1 MAKSKPQSKAASP
14 GQTKALS
21 PAADRLSAKSAAQK
35 KSADPKKSLDSALTA
50 KASSANAKA
59 KAKAVEQSQDKT
71 SAKDNGKA
79 TGKTNGK
86 VVGGARAQLE
96 VPGSVQS
103 SLRIFQIYYESWQRD
118 LLDPSF
124 AALDNSG
131 LKSEL
136 EEFLV
141 LERLAKSDYVK
152 GAKLWGALSWRF
164 TERTGMKSA
173 DWVAAIQADRGK
185 DVYFC
190 DPAPVNEA
198 LFHNLWLQGE
208 IAHPHFLE
216 VCIAFFKATKLP
228 LETLS
233 AIAPGDQYATANYFV
248 GTPRFWELYLPWVT
262 DLFKVANKNMPPKV
276 RDLMHVKAAEGPHKG
291 MSLMPFILERLFP
304 IFMKT
309 AGKDLS
315 YKKIAL
321 PALDAQL
328 NVHLRLLREA
338 KNLAHSSKS
347 AWLGALWVNYRN
359 LYFIQ
364 TNGKDWCA
372 KNLRRIT
379 PLEIKFN

>member
-1 MAKSKPQSKAASP
+1 MATSKSKPASSAKLAKP
-14 GQTKALS
+14 RS
-21 PAADRLSAKSAAQK
+21 PAADRLSAKSAAQQISVDTK
-35 KSADPKKSLDSALTA
+35 KSSDAQTPTKTLSKASLNGKGKAQGLDTA
-50 KASSANAKA
+50 KAKSP
-59 KAKAVEQSQDKT
+59 
-71 SAKDNGKA
+71 A
-79 TGKTNGK
+79 TAGP
-86 VVGGARAQLE
+86 RME
-96 VPGSVQS
+96 VPGSVKS
-103 SLRIFQIYYESWQRD
+103 PLRIFQIYYESWQRD

-124 AALDNSG
+124 AAIDNSG

-152 GAKLWGALSWRF
+152 GATLWGALSWRF

-208 IAHPHFLE
+208 IAHPRFLE
-216 VCIAFFKATKLP
+216 VCVAFFKATKLP

-233 AIAPGDQYATANYFV
+233 AIVPGDQYATANYFV
-248 GTPRFWELYLPWVT
+248 GTPRFWELYLPWVAE
-262 DLFKVANKNMPPKV
+262 LFKVANKNMPPKE
-276 RDLMHVKAAEGPHKG
+276 RDLMHAKATDGAHKG

-328 NVHLRLLREA
+328 NVHLKLLREA

-364 TNGKDWCA
+364 TKGKEWCT
-372 KNLRRIT
+372 KYLRTIT
-379 PLEIKFN
+379 PTDIKFS

>member
-1 MAKSKPQSKAASP
+1 MAKSKPQSKAAS
-14 GQTKALS
+14 QTKALS

-35 KSADPKKSLDSALTA
+35 KSTDPKNPLDSALTA
-50 KASSANAKA
+50 KASSAQV
-59 KAKAVEQSQDKT
+59 KAVDQSQDKT
-71 SAKDNGKA
+71 GGK
-79 TGKTNGK
+79 TNEKTNGKTNGK
-86 VVGGARAQLE
+86 VTGSGGPQLE
-96 VPGSVQS
+96 VPGSVKS
-103 SLRIFQIYYESWQRD
+103 PLRIFQIYYESWQRD

-141 LERLAKSDYVK
+141 LERLAKSEHVK

-164 TERTGMKSA
+164 TERTGMKST

-198 LFHNLWLQGE
+198 LYHNLWLQGE

-233 AIAPGDQYATANYFV
+233 AIVPGEQYATANYFV

-262 DLFKVANKNMPPKV
+262 ELLKVANKNMPPKE
-276 RDLMHVKAAEGPHKG
+276 RDLMHAKAAEGPHKG

-347 AWLGALWVNYRN
+347 AWLAALWVNYRN

-379 PLEIKFN
+379 PLDIKFS

>member
-1 MAKSKPQSKAASP
+1 MATSKSKPASSAKLAKP
-14 GQTKALS
+14 RS
-21 PAADRLSAKSAAQK
+21 PAADRLSAKSAAQQISVDAK
-35 KSADPKKSLDSALTA
+35 KSSDAQAPTKTLSKASLNGKGKAQGLDTA
-50 KASSANAKA
+50 KAKSPSAA
-59 KAKAVEQSQDKT
+59 
-71 SAKDNGKA
+71 GP
-79 TGKTNGK
+79 
-86 VVGGARAQLE
+86 RLE
-96 VPGSVQS
+96 VPGSVKS
-103 SLRIFQIYYESWQRD
+103 PLRIFQIYYESWQRD

-124 AALDNSG
+124 AAIDNSG

-152 GAKLWGALSWRF
+152 GATLWGALSWRF

-173 DWVAAIQADRGK
+173 DWVAAIQANRGK

-208 IAHPHFLE
+208 IAHPRFLE
-216 VCIAFFKATKLP
+216 VCVAFFKATKLP

-233 AIAPGDQYATANYFV
+233 AIVPGDQYATANYFV
-248 GTPRFWELYLPWVT
+248 GTPRFWELYLPWVAE
-262 DLFKVANKNMPPKV
+262 LFKVANKNMPPKE
-276 RDLMHVKAAEGPHKG
+276 RDLMHAKATDGAHKG

-309 AGKDLS
+309 AGKELS
-315 YKKIAL
+315 YQKIAL

-328 NVHLRLLREA
+328 NVHLKLLREA

-347 AWLGALWVNYRN
+347 AWLAALWVNYRN

-379 PLEIKFN
+379 PLDIKFS

>member
-1 MAKSKPQSKAASP
+1 MAKSKPQSKAAS
-14 GQTKALS
+14 QTKALS

-35 KSADPKKSLDSALTA
+35 KSTDPKKPLDAAVTA
-50 KASSANAKA
+50 KASSAQV
-59 KAKAVEQSQDKT
+59 KAVDQSQDKT
-71 SAKDNGKA
+71 GGKA
-79 TGKTNGK
+79 NEKANGKTNSK
-86 VVGGARAQLE
+86 VAGSGGPQLE
-96 VPGSVQS
+96 VPGSVKS
-103 SLRIFQIYYESWQRD
+103 PLRIFQIYYESWQRD

-141 LERLAKSDYVK
+141 LERLAKSEHVK

-164 TERTGMKSA
+164 TERTGMKST

-190 DPAPVNEA
+190 DPAPVIEA
-198 LFHNLWLQGE
+198 LYHNLWLQGG

-233 AIAPGDQYATANYFV
+233 AIVPGEQYATANYFV

-262 DLFKVANKNMPPKV
+262 ELFKVANKNMPPKE
-276 RDLMHVKAAEGPHKG
+276 RDLMHAKAAEGPHKG

-347 AWLGALWVNYRN
+347 AWLAALWVNYRN

-379 PLEIKFN
+379 PLDIKFS

>member
-1 MAKSKPQSKAASP
+1 MAKSKPQSKAAS
-14 GQTKALS
+14 QTKALS

-35 KSADPKKSLDSALTA
+35 KSTDPKNPLDSALTA
-50 KASSANAKA
+50 KASSAQV
-59 KAKAVEQSQDKT
+59 KAVDQGQDKT
-71 SAKDNGKA
+71 GGKTNEKA
-79 TGKTNGK
+79 NGKTNGK
-86 VVGGARAQLE
+86 VAGSGGPQLE
-96 VPGSVQS
+96 VPGSVKS
-103 SLRIFQIYYESWQRD
+103 PLRIFQIYYESWQRD

-141 LERLAKSDYVK
+141 LERLAKSEHVK

-164 TERTGMKSA
+164 TERTGMKST

-198 LFHNLWLQGE
+198 LYHNLWLQGE

-233 AIAPGDQYATANYFV
+233 AIVPGEQYATANYFV

-262 DLFKVANKNMPPKV
+262 ELFKVANKNMPPKE
-276 RDLMHVKAAEGPHKG
+276 RDLMHAKAAEGPHKG

-338 KNLAHSSKS
+338 KNLAYSSKS
-347 AWLGALWVNYRN
+347 AWLAALWVNYRN

-379 PLEIKFN
+379 PLDIKFS

>member
-1 MAKSKPQSKAASP
+1 MAKSKPQSKAAS
-14 GQTKALS
+14 QTKALS

-35 KSADPKKSLDSALTA
+35 KSTDPKNPLDSALTA
-50 KASSANAKA
+50 KASSAQV
-59 KAKAVEQSQDKT
+59 KAVDQSQDKT
-71 SAKDNGKA
+71 GGKA
-79 TGKTNGK
+79 NEKANGKTNGK
-86 VVGGARAQLE
+86 VTGSGGPQLE
-96 VPGSVQS
+96 VPGSVKS
-103 SLRIFQIYYESWQRD
+103 PLRIFQIYYESWQRD

-141 LERLAKSDYVK
+141 LERLAKSEHVK

-164 TERTGMKSA
+164 TERTGMKST

-198 LFHNLWLQGE
+198 LYHNLWLQGE

-233 AIAPGDQYATANYFV
+233 AIVPGEQYATANYFV

-262 DLFKVANKNMPPKV
+262 ELFKVANKNMPPKE
-276 RDLMHVKAAEGPHKG
+276 RDLMHAKAAEGPHKG

-347 AWLGALWVNYRN
+347 AWLAALWVNYRN

-379 PLEIKFN
+379 PLDIKFS

>member
-1 MAKSKPQSKAASP
+1 MAKSKPQSKAAS
-14 GQTKALS
+14 QTKALS

-35 KSADPKKSLDSALTA
+35 KSTDPKNPLDSALTA
-50 KASSANAKA
+50 RASSAQV
-59 KAKAVEQSQDKT
+59 KAVDQSQDKT
-71 SAKDNGKA
+71 GGKA
-79 TGKTNGK
+79 NEKANGKTNSK
-86 VVGGARAQLE
+86 VAGSGGPQLE
-96 VPGSVQS
+96 VPGSVKS
-103 SLRIFQIYYESWQRD
+103 PLRIFQIYYESWQRD

-141 LERLAKSDYVK
+141 LERLAKSEHVK

-164 TERTGMKSA
+164 TERTGMKST

-198 LFHNLWLQGE
+198 LYHNLWLQGE

-233 AIAPGDQYATANYFV
+233 AIVPGEQYATANYFV

-262 DLFKVANKNMPPKV
+262 ELFKVANKNMPPKE
-276 RDLMHVKAAEGPHKG
+276 RDLMHAKAAEGPHKG

-347 AWLGALWVNYRN
+347 AWLAALWVNYRN

-379 PLEIKFN
+379 PLDIKFS

>member
-1 MAKSKPQSKAASP
+1 MAKSKPQSKAAS
-14 GQTKALS
+14 QTKALS

-35 KSADPKKSLDSALTA
+35 KSTDPKNPLDSALTA
-50 KASSANAKA
+50 KASSAQV
-59 KAKAVEQSQDKT
+59 KAVDQSQDKT
-71 SAKDNGKA
+71 GGKA
-79 TGKTNGK
+79 NEKANGKTNGK
-86 VVGGARAQLE
+86 VAGSGGPQLE
-96 VPGSVQS
+96 VPGSVKS
-103 SLRIFQIYYESWQRD
+103 PLRIFQIYYESWQRD

-141 LERLAKSDYVK
+141 LERLAKSEHVK

-164 TERTGMKSA
+164 TERTGMKST

-198 LFHNLWLQGE
+198 LYHNLWLQGE

-233 AIAPGDQYATANYFV
+233 AIVPGEQYATANYFV

-262 DLFKVANKNMPPKV
+262 ELFKVANKNMPPKE
-276 RDLMHVKAAEGPHKG
+276 RDLMHAKAAEGPHKG

>member
-1 MAKSKPQSKAASP
+1 V
-14 GQTKALS
+14 
-21 PAADRLSAKSAAQK
+21 
-35 KSADPKKSLDSALTA
+35 TA
-50 KASSANAKA
+50 KASSAQV
-59 KAKAVEQSQDKT
+59 KAVDQSQDKT
-71 SAKDNGKA
+71 GGK
-79 TGKTNGK
+79 TNEKTNEKTNGKTNGK
-86 VVGGARAQLE
+86 VTGSGGPQLE
-96 VPGSVQS
+96 VPGSVKS
-103 SLRIFQIYYESWQRD
+103 PLRIFQIYYESWQRD

-141 LERLAKSDYVK
+141 LERLAKSEHVK

-164 TERTGMKSA
+164 TERTGMKST

-198 LFHNLWLQGE
+198 LYHNLWLQGE

-233 AIAPGDQYATANYFV
+233 AIVPGEQYATANYFV

-262 DLFKVANKNMPPKV
+262 ELFKVANKNMPPKE
-276 RDLMHVKAAEGPHKG
+276 RDLMHAKAAEGPHKG

-347 AWLGALWVNYRN
+347 AWLAALWVNYRN

-379 PLEIKFN
+379 PLDIKFS

>member
-1 MAKSKPQSKAASP
+1 MAKSKPQSKAAS
-14 GQTKALS
+14 QTKALS

-35 KSADPKKSLDSALTA
+35 KSTDPKKPLDAAVTA
-50 KASSANAKA
+50 KARSAQV
-59 KAKAVEQSQDKT
+59 KAVDQSQDKT
-71 SAKDNGKA
+71 GGKA
-79 TGKTNGK
+79 NEKANGKTNGK
-86 VVGGARAQLE
+86 VAGSGGPQLE
-96 VPGSVQS
+96 VPGSVKS
-103 SLRIFQIYYESWQRD
+103 PLRIFQIYYESWQRD

-141 LERLAKSDYVK
+141 LERLAKSEHVK

-164 TERTGMKSA
+164 TERTGMKST

-198 LFHNLWLQGE
+198 LYHNLWLQGE

-233 AIAPGDQYATANYFV
+233 AIVPGEQYATANYFV

-262 DLFKVANKNMPPKV
+262 ELFKVANKNMPPKE
-276 RDLMHVKAAEGPHKG
+276 RDLMHAKAAEGPHKG

-304 IFMKT
+304 IFIKT

-347 AWLGALWVNYRN
+347 AWLAALWVNYRN

-379 PLEIKFN
+379 PLDIKFS

>member
-1 MAKSKPQSKAASP
+1 MAKSKPQSKAAS
-14 GQTKALS
+14 QTKALS

-35 KSADPKKSLDSALTA
+35 KSTDPKNPLDSALTA
-50 KASSANAKA
+50 KASSAQV
-59 KAKAVEQSQDKT
+59 KAVDQSQDKT
-71 SAKDNGKA
+71 GGKA
-79 TGKTNGK
+79 NEKANGKTNSK
-86 VVGGARAQLE
+86 VAGSGGPQLE
-96 VPGSVQS
+96 VPGSVKS
-103 SLRIFQIYYESWQRD
+103 PLRIFQIYYESWQRD

-141 LERLAKSDYVK
+141 LERLAKSEHVK

-164 TERTGMKSA
+164 TERTGMKST

-198 LFHNLWLQGE
+198 LYHNLWLQGE

-233 AIAPGDQYATANYFV
+233 AIVPGEQYATANYFV

-262 DLFKVANKNMPPKV
+262 ELFKVANKNMPPKE
-276 RDLMHVKAAEGPHKG
+276 RDLMHAKAAEGPHKG

-347 AWLGALWVNYRN
+347 AWLAALWVNYRN

-379 PLEIKFN
+379 PLDIKFS

>member
-1 MAKSKPQSKAASP
+1 MATPKSKPASSTTSSK
-14 GQTKALS
+14 QRS

-35 KSADPKKSLDSALTA
+35 TSADATKSSDAQALA
-50 KASSANAKA
+50 KSSSKA
-59 KAKAVEQSQDKT
+59 PSK
-71 SAKDNGKA
+71 
-79 TGKTNGK
+79 GKTKSPGST
-86 VVGGARAQLE
+86 APRLD
-96 VPGSVQS
+96 VPGSVKS
-103 SLRIFQIYYESWQRD
+103 PLRIFQIYYESWQRD

-124 AALDNSG
+124 AAIDNSG

-208 IAHPHFLE
+208 IAHPRFLE
-216 VCIAFFKATKLP
+216 VCVAFFKATKLP

-233 AIAPGDQYATANYFV
+233 AIVPGDQYATANYFV
-248 GTPRFWELYLPWVT
+248 GTPRFWELYLPWVAE
-262 DLFKVANKNMPPKV
+262 LFKVANKNMPPKE
-276 RDLMHVKAAEGPHKG
+276 RDLMHAKATDGAHKG

-328 NVHLRLLREA
+328 NVHLKLLREA
-338 KNLAHSSKS
+338 KNLAYSSKS

-379 PLEIKFN
+379 PLDSKFN

>member
-1 MAKSKPQSKAASP
+1 MAKSKPQSKAAS
-14 GQTKALS
+14 QTKALS

-35 KSADPKKSLDSALTA
+35 KSTDPKKPLDAALTA
-50 KASSANAKA
+50 KARSAQV
-59 KAKAVEQSQDKT
+59 KAVDQSQDKT
-71 SAKDNGKA
+71 GGKA
-79 TGKTNGK
+79 NEKANGKTNGK
-86 VVGGARAQLE
+86 VAGSGGPQLE
-96 VPGSVQS
+96 VPGSVKS
-103 SLRIFQIYYESWQRD
+103 PLRIFQIYYESWQRD

-141 LERLAKSDYVK
+141 LERLAKSEHVK

-164 TERTGMKSA
+164 TERTGMKST

-198 LFHNLWLQGE
+198 LYHNLWLQGE

-233 AIAPGDQYATANYFV
+233 AIVPGEQYATANYFV

-262 DLFKVANKNMPPKV
+262 ELFKVANKNMPPKE
-276 RDLMHVKAAEGPHKG
+276 RDLMHAKAAEGPHKG

-347 AWLGALWVNYRN
+347 AWLAALWVNYRN

-379 PLEIKFN
+379 PLDIKFS

>member
-1 MAKSKPQSKAASP
+1 MAKSKPQSKAAS
-14 GQTKALS
+14 QTKALS

-35 KSADPKKSLDSALTA
+35 KSTDPKKPLDAALTA
-50 KASSANAKA
+50 KASSAQV
-59 KAKAVEQSQDKT
+59 KAVDQSQDKT
-71 SAKDNGKA
+71 GGKA
-79 TGKTNGK
+79 NEKANGKTNGK
-86 VVGGARAQLE
+86 VAGSGGPQLE
-96 VPGSVQS
+96 VPGSVKS
-103 SLRIFQIYYESWQRD
+103 PLRIFQIYYESWQRD

-141 LERLAKSDYVK
+141 LERLAKSEHVK

-164 TERTGMKSA
+164 TERTGMKST

-198 LFHNLWLQGE
+198 LYHNLWLQGE

-233 AIAPGDQYATANYFV
+233 AIVPGEQYATANYFV

-262 DLFKVANKNMPPKV
+262 ELFKVANKNMPPKE
-276 RDLMHVKAAEGPHKG
+276 RDLMHAKAAEGPHKG

-347 AWLGALWVNYRN
+347 AWLAALWVNYRN

-379 PLEIKFN
+379 PLDIKFS

>member
-1 MAKSKPQSKAASP
+1 MAKSKPQSKAAS
-14 GQTKALS
+14 QTKALS

-35 KSADPKKSLDSALTA
+35 KSTDPKNPLDSALTA
-50 KASSANAKA
+50 KASSAQV
-59 KAKAVEQSQDKT
+59 KAVDQSQDKT
-71 SAKDNGKA
+71 G
-79 TGKTNGK
+79 GKTNGK
-86 VVGGARAQLE
+86 VTGSGGPQLE
-96 VPGSVQS
+96 VPGSVKS
-103 SLRIFQIYYESWQRD
+103 PLRIFQIYYESWQRD

-141 LERLAKSDYVK
+141 LERLAKSEHVK

-164 TERTGMKSA
+164 TERTGMKST

-198 LFHNLWLQGE
+198 LYHNLWLQGE

-233 AIAPGDQYATANYFV
+233 AIVPGEQYATANYFV

-262 DLFKVANKNMPPKV
+262 ELFKVANKNMPPKE
-276 RDLMHVKAAEGPHKG
+276 RDLMHAKAAEGPHKG

-338 KNLAHSSKS
+338 KNLAYSSKS
-347 AWLGALWVNYRN
+347 AWLAALWVNYRN

-379 PLEIKFN
+379 PLDIKFS

>member
-1 MAKSKPQSKAASP
+1 MAKSKPQSKAAS
-14 GQTKALS
+14 QTKALS

-35 KSADPKKSLDSALTA
+35 KSTDPKKPLDAAVTA
-50 KASSANAKA
+50 KASSAQV
-59 KAKAVEQSQDKT
+59 KAVDQSQDKT
-71 SAKDNGKA
+71 GGKA
-79 TGKTNGK
+79 NEKANGKTNGK
-86 VVGGARAQLE
+86 VAGSGGPQLE
-96 VPGSVQS
+96 VPGSVKS
-103 SLRIFQIYYESWQRD
+103 PLRIFQIYYESWQRD

-141 LERLAKSDYVK
+141 LERLAKSEHVK

-164 TERTGMKSA
+164 TERTGMKST

-198 LFHNLWLQGE
+198 LYHNLWLQGE

-233 AIAPGDQYATANYFV
+233 AIVPGEQYATANYFV

-262 DLFKVANKNMPPKV
+262 ELFKVANKNMPPKE
-276 RDLMHVKAAEGPHKG
+276 RDLMHAKAAEGPHKG

-338 KNLAHSSKS
+338 KNLAYSSKS
-347 AWLGALWVNYRN
+347 AWLAALWVNYRN

-379 PLEIKFN
+379 PLDIKFS

>member
-1 MAKSKPQSKAASP
+1 MAKSKPQSKAAS
-14 GQTKALS
+14 QTKALS

-35 KSADPKKSLDSALTA
+35 KSTDPKKPLDAAVTA
-50 KASSANAKA
+50 KASSAQV
-59 KAKAVEQSQDKT
+59 KAVDQSQDKT
-71 SAKDNGKA
+71 GGKA
-79 TGKTNGK
+79 NEKANGKTNGK
-86 VVGGARAQLE
+86 VAGSGGPQLE
-96 VPGSVQS
+96 VPGSVKS
-103 SLRIFQIYYESWQRD
+103 PLRIFQIYYESWQRD

-141 LERLAKSDYVK
+141 LERLAKSEHVK

-164 TERTGMKSA
+164 TERTGMKST

-198 LFHNLWLQGE
+198 LYHNLWLQGE

-233 AIAPGDQYATANYFV
+233 AIVPGEQYATANYFV

-262 DLFKVANKNMPPKV
+262 ELFKVANKNMPPKE
-276 RDLMHVKAAEGPHKG
+276 RDLMHAKAAEGPHKG

-379 PLEIKFN
+379 PMDIKFS

>member
-1 MAKSKPQSKAASP
+1 MAKSKPQSKAAS
-14 GQTKALS
+14 QTKALS

-35 KSADPKKSLDSALTA
+35 KSTDPKNPLDSALTA
-50 KASSANAKA
+50 KASSAQV
-59 KAKAVEQSQDKT
+59 KAVDQSQDKT
-71 SAKDNGKA
+71 GGK
-79 TGKTNGK
+79 TNEKTNGKTNGK
-86 VVGGARAQLE
+86 VTGSGGPQLE
-96 VPGSVQS
+96 VPGSVKS
-103 SLRIFQIYYESWQRD
+103 PLRIFQIYYESWQRD

-141 LERLAKSDYVK
+141 LERLAKSEHVK

-164 TERTGMKSA
+164 TERTGMKST

-233 AIAPGDQYATANYFV
+233 AIVPGEQYATANYFV

-262 DLFKVANKNMPPKV
+262 ELFKVANKNMPPKE
-276 RDLMHVKAAEGPHKG
+276 RDLMHAKAAEGPHKG

-304 IFMKT
+304 IFIKT

-347 AWLGALWVNYRN
+347 AWLAALWVNYRN

-379 PLEIKFN
+379 PLDIKFS

>member
-1 MAKSKPQSKAASP
+1 MAKSKPQSKAAS
-14 GQTKALS
+14 QTKALS

-35 KSADPKKSLDSALTA
+35 KSTDPKKPLDAAVTA
-50 KASSANAKA
+50 KASSAQV
-59 KAKAVEQSQDKT
+59 KAVDQSQDKT
-71 SAKDNGKA
+71 GGKA
-79 TGKTNGK
+79 NEKANGKTNGK
-86 VVGGARAQLE
+86 VAGSGGPQLE
-96 VPGSVQS
+96 VPGSVKS
-103 SLRIFQIYYESWQRD
+103 PLRIFQIYYESWQRD

-141 LERLAKSDYVK
+141 LERLAKSEHVK

-164 TERTGMKSA
+164 TERTGMKST

-198 LFHNLWLQGE
+198 LYHNLWLQGE

-233 AIAPGDQYATANYFV
+233 AIVPGEQYATANYFV

-262 DLFKVANKNMPPKV
+262 ELFKVANKNMPPKE
-276 RDLMHVKAAEGPHKG
+276 RDLMHAKAAEGPHKG

-347 AWLGALWVNYRN
+347 AWLAALWVNYRN

-379 PLEIKFN
+379 PLDIKFS

>member
-1 MAKSKPQSKAASP
+1 MAKSKPQSKAAS
-14 GQTKALS
+14 QTKALS

-35 KSADPKKSLDSALTA
+35 KSTDPKKPLDAAVTA
-50 KASSANAKA
+50 KASSAQV
-59 KAKAVEQSQDKT
+59 KAVDQSQDKT
-71 SAKDNGKA
+71 GGKA
-79 TGKTNGK
+79 NEKANGKTNGK
-86 VVGGARAQLE
+86 VAGSGGPQLE
-96 VPGSVQS
+96 VPGSVKS

-141 LERLAKSDYVK
+141 LERLAKSEHVK

-164 TERTGMKSA
+164 TERTGMKST

-198 LFHNLWLQGE
+198 LYHNLWLQGE

-233 AIAPGDQYATANYFV
+233 AIVPGEQYATANYFV

-262 DLFKVANKNMPPKV
+262 ELFKVANKNMPPKE
-276 RDLMHVKAAEGPHKG
+276 RDLMHAKAAEGPHKG

-347 AWLGALWVNYRN
+347 AWLAALWVNYRN

-379 PLEIKFN
+379 PLDIKFS

>member
-1 MAKSKPQSKAASP
+1 MAKSKPQSKAAS
-14 GQTKALS
+14 QTKALS

-35 KSADPKKSLDSALTA
+35 KSTNPKKPLDAAVTA
-50 KASSANAKA
+50 KASSAQV
-59 KAKAVEQSQDKT
+59 KAVDQSQDKT
-71 SAKDNGKA
+71 GGK
-79 TGKTNGK
+79 TNEKTNGKTNGK
-86 VVGGARAQLE
+86 VTGSGGAQLE
-96 VPGSVQS
+96 VPGSVKS
-103 SLRIFQIYYESWQRD
+103 PLRIFQIYYESWQRD

-141 LERLAKSDYVK
+141 LERLAKSEHVK

-173 DWVAAIQADRGK
+173 DWVAAIQANRGK

-198 LFHNLWLQGE
+198 LYHNLWLQGE

-233 AIAPGDQYATANYFV
+233 AIVPGEQYATANYFV

-262 DLFKVANKNMPPKV
+262 ELFKVANKNMPPKE
-276 RDLMHVKAAEGPHKG
+276 RDLMHAKAAEGPHKG

-347 AWLGALWVNYRN
+347 AWLAALWVNYRN

-379 PLEIKFN
+379 PLDIKFS

>member
-1 MAKSKPQSKAASP
+1 
-14 GQTKALS
+14 
-21 PAADRLSAKSAAQK
+21 
-35 KSADPKKSLDSALTA
+35 
-50 KASSANAKA
+50 
-59 KAKAVEQSQDKT
+59 
-71 SAKDNGKA
+71 
-79 TGKTNGK
+79 
-86 VVGGARAQLE
+86 
-96 VPGSVQS
+96 
-103 SLRIFQIYYESWQRD
+103 
-118 LLDPSF
+118 
-124 AALDNSG
+124 
-131 LKSEL
+131 
-136 EEFLV
+136 LV

-208 IAHPHFLE
+208 IAHPRFLE
-216 VCIAFFKATKLP
+216 VCVAFFKATKLP

-233 AIAPGDQYATANYFV
+233 AIVPGDQYATANYFV
-248 GTPRFWELYLPWVT
+248 GTPRFWELYLPWVAE
-262 DLFKVANKNMPPKV
+262 LFKVANKNMPPKE
-276 RDLMHVKAAEGPHKG
+276 RDLMHAKATDGAHKG

-328 NVHLRLLREA
+328 NVHLKLLREA

-364 TNGKDWCA
+364 TKGKEWCT
-372 KNLRRIT
+372 KYLRTIT
-379 PLEIKFN
+379 PTDIKFS

>member
-1 MAKSKPQSKAASP
+1 MAKSKPQSKAAS
-14 GQTKALS
+14 QTKALS

-35 KSADPKKSLDSALTA
+35 KSTDPKKPLDAAVTA
-50 KASSANAKA
+50 KASSAQV
-59 KAKAVEQSQDKT
+59 KAVDQSQDKT
-71 SAKDNGKA
+71 GGKA
-79 TGKTNGK
+79 NEKANGKTNGK
-86 VVGGARAQLE
+86 VTGSGGPQLE
-96 VPGSVQS
+96 VPGSVKS
-103 SLRIFQIYYESWQRD
+103 PLRIFQIYYESWQRD

-141 LERLAKSDYVK
+141 LERLAKSEHVK

-164 TERTGMKSA
+164 TERTGMKST

-198 LFHNLWLQGE
+198 LYHNLWLQGE

-233 AIAPGDQYATANYFV
+233 AIVPGEQYATANYFV

-262 DLFKVANKNMPPKV
+262 ELFKVANKNMPPKE
-276 RDLMHVKAAEGPHKG
+276 RDLMHAKAAEGPHKG

-347 AWLGALWVNYRN
+347 AWLAALWVNYRN

-379 PLEIKFN
+379 PLDIKFS

>member
-1 MAKSKPQSKAASP
+1 MAKSKPQSKAAS
-14 GQTKALS
+14 QTKALS

-35 KSADPKKSLDSALTA
+35 KSTDPKNPLDSALTA
-50 KASSANAKA
+50 KASSAQV
-59 KAKAVEQSQDKT
+59 KAVDQSQDKT
-71 SAKDNGKA
+71 GGKTNEKA
-79 TGKTNGK
+79 NGKTNGK
-86 VVGGARAQLE
+86 VTGSGGPQLE
-96 VPGSVQS
+96 VPGSVKS
-103 SLRIFQIYYESWQRD
+103 PLRIFQIYYESWQRD

-141 LERLAKSDYVK
+141 LERLAKSEHVK

-164 TERTGMKSA
+164 TERTGMKST

-198 LFHNLWLQGE
+198 LYHNLWLQGE

-233 AIAPGDQYATANYFV
+233 AIVPGEQYATANYFV

-262 DLFKVANKNMPPKV
+262 ELFKVANKNMPPKE
-276 RDLMHVKAAEGPHKG
+276 RDLMHAKAAEGPHKG

-347 AWLGALWVNYRN
+347 AWLAALWVNYRN

-379 PLEIKFN
+379 PLDIKFS

>member
-1 MAKSKPQSKAASP
+1 MAKSKPQSKAAS
-14 GQTKALS
+14 QTKALS

-35 KSADPKKSLDSALTA
+35 KSTDPKNPLDSALTA
-50 KASSANAKA
+50 KASSAQV
-59 KAKAVEQSQDKT
+59 KAVDQSQDKT
-71 SAKDNGKA
+71 GGKA
-79 TGKTNGK
+79 NEKANGKTNGK
-86 VVGGARAQLE
+86 VAGSGGPQLE
-96 VPGSVQS
+96 VPGSVKS
-103 SLRIFQIYYESWQRD
+103 PLRIFQIYYESWQRD

-141 LERLAKSDYVK
+141 LERLAKSEHVK

-164 TERTGMKSA
+164 TERTGMKST

-198 LFHNLWLQGE
+198 LYHNLWLQGE

-233 AIAPGDQYATANYFV
+233 AIVPGEQYATANYFV

-262 DLFKVANKNMPPKV
+262 ELFKVANKNMPPKE
-276 RDLMHVKAAEGPHKG
+276 RDLMHAKAAEGPHKG

-347 AWLGALWVNYRN
+347 AWLAALWVNYRN

-379 PLEIKFN
+379 PLDIKFS

>member
-1 MAKSKPQSKAASP
+1 MATPKSKPASSTTPSK
-14 GQTKALS
+14 QRS

-35 KSADPKKSLDSALTA
+35 T
-50 KASSANAKA
+50 SANATKSSDAQALAKSSSKA
-59 KAKAVEQSQDKT
+59 PSK
-71 SAKDNGKA
+71 
-79 TGKTNGK
+79 GKTKLPGST
-86 VVGGARAQLE
+86 APRLD
-96 VPGSVQS
+96 VPGSVKS
-103 SLRIFQIYYESWQRD
+103 PLRIFQIYYESWQRD

-124 AALDNSG
+124 AAIDNSG

-152 GAKLWGALSWRF
+152 GAKLWGSLSWRF

-208 IAHPHFLE
+208 IAHPRFLE
-216 VCIAFFKATKLP
+216 VCVAFFKATKLP

-233 AIAPGDQYATANYFV
+233 AIVPGDQYATANYFV
-248 GTPRFWELYLPWVT
+248 GTPRFWELYLPWVAE
-262 DLFKVANKNMPPKV
+262 LFKLANKNMPPKE
-276 RDLMHVKAAEGPHKG
+276 RDLMHAKATDGAHKG

-328 NVHLRLLREA
+328 NVHLKLLREA

-347 AWLGALWVNYRN
+347 AWLAALWVNYRN

-379 PLEIKFN
+379 PLDIKFS

>member
-1 MAKSKPQSKAASP
+1 MAKSKPQSKEVSP

-35 KSADPKKSLDSALTA
+35 KSTDPKNPLDAAVTA
-50 KASSANAKA
+50 KASSAQV
-59 KAKAVEQSQDKT
+59 KAVDQSQDKT
-71 SAKDNGKA
+71 GGKTNEKA
-79 TGKTNGK
+79 NGKTNGK
-86 VVGGARAQLE
+86 VTGSGGPQLE
-96 VPGSVQS
+96 VPGSVKS
-103 SLRIFQIYYESWQRD
+103 PLRIFQIYYESWQRD

-141 LERLAKSDYVK
+141 LERLAKSEHVK

-164 TERTGMKSA
+164 TERTGMKST

-198 LFHNLWLQGE
+198 LYHNLWLQGE

-216 VCIAFFKATKLP
+216 VCFAFFKATKLP

-233 AIAPGDQYATANYFV
+233 AIVPGEQYATANYFV

-262 DLFKVANKNMPPKV
+262 ELFKVANKNMPPKE
-276 RDLMHVKAAEGPHKG
+276 RDLMHAKAAEGPHKG

-347 AWLGALWVNYRN
+347 AWLAALWVNYRN

-379 PLEIKFN
+379 PLDIKFS

>member
-1 MAKSKPQSKAASP
+1 MAKSKPQSKAAS
-14 GQTKALS
+14 QTKALS

-35 KSADPKKSLDSALTA
+35 KSTDPKNPLDSALTA
-50 KASSANAKA
+50 KASSAQV
-59 KAKAVEQSQDKT
+59 KAVDQSQDKT
-71 SAKDNGKA
+71 GGK
-79 TGKTNGK
+79 TNEKTNGKTNGK
-86 VVGGARAQLE
+86 VTGSGGPQLE
-96 VPGSVQS
+96 VPGSVKS
-103 SLRIFQIYYESWQRD
+103 PLRIFQIYYESWQRD

-141 LERLAKSDYVK
+141 LERLAKSEHVK

-164 TERTGMKSA
+164 TERTGMKST

-198 LFHNLWLQGE
+198 LYHNLWLQGE

-233 AIAPGDQYATANYFV
+233 AIVPGEQYATANYFV

-262 DLFKVANKNMPPKV
+262 ELFKVANKNMPPKE
-276 RDLMHVKAAEGPHKG
+276 RDLMHAKAAEGPHKG

-347 AWLGALWVNYRN
+347 AWLAALWVNYRN

-379 PLEIKFN
+379 PLDIKFS

>member
-1 MAKSKPQSKAASP
+1 MAKSKPQSKAAS
-14 GQTKALS
+14 QTKALS

-35 KSADPKKSLDSALTA
+35 KSTDPKKPLDAAVTA
-50 KASSANAKA
+50 KASSAQV
-59 KAKAVEQSQDKT
+59 KAVDQSQDKT
-71 SAKDNGKA
+71 GGKTNEKA
-79 TGKTNGK
+79 NGKTNGK
-86 VVGGARAQLE
+86 VTGSGGPQLE
-96 VPGSVQS
+96 VPGSVKS
-103 SLRIFQIYYESWQRD
+103 PLRIFQIYYESWQRD

-141 LERLAKSDYVK
+141 LERLAKSEHVK

-164 TERTGMKSA
+164 TERTGMKST

-198 LFHNLWLQGE
+198 LYHNLWLQGE

-233 AIAPGDQYATANYFV
+233 AIVPGEQYATANYFV

-262 DLFKVANKNMPPKV
+262 ELFKVANKNMPPKE
-276 RDLMHVKAAEGPHKG
+276 RDLMHAKAAEGPHKG

-347 AWLGALWVNYRN
+347 AWLAALWVNYRN

-379 PLEIKFN
+379 PLDIKFS

>member
-1 MAKSKPQSKAASP
+1 MAKSKPQSKAAS
-14 GQTKALS
+14 QTKALS

-35 KSADPKKSLDSALTA
+35 KSTDPKNPLDSALTA
-50 KASSANAKA
+50 KASSAQV
-59 KAKAVEQSQDKT
+59 KAVDQSQDKT
-71 SAKDNGKA
+71 GGKTNEKA
-79 TGKTNGK
+79 NGKTNGK
-86 VVGGARAQLE
+86 VAGSGGPQLE
-96 VPGSVQS
+96 VPGSVKS
-103 SLRIFQIYYESWQRD
+103 PLRIFQIYYESWQRD

-141 LERLAKSDYVK
+141 LERLAKSEHVK

-164 TERTGMKSA
+164 TERTGMKST

-198 LFHNLWLQGE
+198 LYHNLWLHGE

-233 AIAPGDQYATANYFV
+233 AIVPGEQYATANYFV

-262 DLFKVANKNMPPKV
+262 ELFKVANKNMPPKE
-276 RDLMHVKAAEGPHKG
+276 RDLMHAKAAEGPHKG

-338 KNLAHSSKS
+338 KNLAYSSKS
-347 AWLGALWVNYRN
+347 AWLAALWVNYRN

-379 PLEIKFN
+379 PLDIKFS

>member
-1 MAKSKPQSKAASP
+1 MATPKSKPASSAKLAKP
-14 GQTKALS
+14 RS
-21 PAADRLSAKSAAQK
+21 PAADRLSAKSAAQQIGVDTK
-35 KSADPKKSLDSALTA
+35 KSSDAQTPTKTLSKASLNGKGKAQGLDTA
-50 KASSANAKA
+50 KAKSPAAA
-59 KAKAVEQSQDKT
+59 
-71 SAKDNGKA
+71 GP
-79 TGKTNGK
+79 
-86 VVGGARAQLE
+86 RLE
-96 VPGSVQS
+96 VPGSVKS
-103 SLRIFQIYYESWQRD
+103 PLRIFQIYYESWQRD

-124 AALDNSG
+124 AAIDNSG

-173 DWVAAIQADRGK
+173 EWVAAIQADRGK
-185 DVYFC
+185 DVYFF
-190 DPAPVNEA
+190 DPEPVNEA

-208 IAHPHFLE
+208 IAHPRFLE
-216 VCIAFFKATKLP
+216 VCVAFFKATKLP

-233 AIAPGDQYATANYFV
+233 AIVPGDQYATANYFV
-248 GTPRFWELYLPWVT
+248 GTPRFWELYLPWVAE
-262 DLFKVANKNMPPKV
+262 LFKVGNKNMPPKE
-276 RDLMHVKAAEGPHKG
+276 RDLMHAKATDGAHKG

-309 AGKDLS
+309 AGKELS
-315 YKKIAL
+315 YQKIAL

-328 NVHLRLLREA
+328 NVHLKLLREA

-347 AWLGALWVNYRN
+347 AWLAALWVNYRN

-379 PLEIKFN
+379 PLDIKFS

>member
-1 MAKSKPQSKAASP
+1 MATPKSKPASSTTPSKP
-14 GQTKALS
+14 RS
-21 PAADRLSAKSAAQK
+21 PAADRLSAKSAAQQTSADAK
-35 KSADPKKSLDSALTA
+35 KSGDAQAPAKSSSKAPSKGKEKSPGSTAPRLD
-50 KASSANAKA
+50 
-59 KAKAVEQSQDKT
+59 
-71 SAKDNGKA
+71 
-79 TGKTNGK
+79 
-86 VVGGARAQLE
+86 
-96 VPGSVQS
+96 VPGSVKS
-103 SLRIFQIYYESWQRD
+103 PLRIFQIYYESWQRD

-124 AALDNSG
+124 AAIDTSG

-173 DWVAAIQADRGK
+173 DWVAAIQANRGK

-208 IAHPHFLE
+208 IAHPRFLE
-216 VCIAFFKATKLP
+216 VCVAFFKATKLP

-233 AIAPGDQYATANYFV
+233 AIVPGDQYATANYFV
-248 GTPRFWELYLPWVT
+248 GTPRFWELYLPWVAE
-262 DLFKVANKNMPPKV
+262 LFKVANKNMPPKE
-276 RDLMHVKAAEGPHKG
+276 RDLMHAKATDGAHKG

-309 AGKDLS
+309 AGKELS
-315 YKKIAL
+315 YQKIAL

-328 NVHLRLLREA
+328 NVHLKLLREA

-347 AWLGALWVNYRN
+347 AWLAALWVNYRN

-379 PLEIKFN
+379 PLDIKFS

>member
-1 MAKSKPQSKAASP
+1 MATPKSKPASSATPSK
-14 GQTKALS
+14 QRS

-35 KSADPKKSLDSALTA
+35 TSADAKKSGDAQALSKSSS
-50 KASSANAKA
+50 KALSKGKA
-59 KAKAVEQSQDKT
+59 KSPGSTAPRLD
-71 SAKDNGKA
+71 
-79 TGKTNGK
+79 
-86 VVGGARAQLE
+86 
-96 VPGSVQS
+96 VPGSVKS
-103 SLRIFQIYYESWQRD
+103 PLRIFQIYYESWQRD

-124 AALDNSG
+124 AAIDNSG

-208 IAHPHFLE
+208 IAHPRFLE
-216 VCIAFFKATKLP
+216 VCVAFFKATKLP

-233 AIAPGDQYATANYFV
+233 AIVPGDQYATANYFV
-248 GTPRFWELYLPWVT
+248 GTPRFWELYLPWVAE
-262 DLFKVANKNMPPKV
+262 LFKVANKNMPPKE
-276 RDLMHVKAAEGPHKG
+276 RDLMHAKATDGAHKG

-328 NVHLRLLREA
+328 NVHLKLLREA

-364 TNGKDWCA
+364 TKGKEWCT
-372 KNLRRIT
+372 KYLRTIT
-379 PLEIKFN
+379 PTDIKFS

>member
-1 MAKSKPQSKAASP
+1 MAKSKPQSKAAS
-14 GQTKALS
+14 QTKALS

-35 KSADPKKSLDSALTA
+35 KSTDPKKPLDSAVTA
-50 KASSANAKA
+50 KASSAQV
-59 KAKAVEQSQDKT
+59 KAVDQSQDKT
-71 SAKDNGKA
+71 GGKA
-79 TGKTNGK
+79 NEKANGKTNGK
-86 VVGGARAQLE
+86 VAGSGGPQLE
-96 VPGSVQS
+96 VPGSVKS
-103 SLRIFQIYYESWQRD
+103 PLRIFQIYYESWQRD

-141 LERLAKSDYVK
+141 LERLAKSEHVK

-164 TERTGMKSA
+164 TERTGMKST

-198 LFHNLWLQGE
+198 LYHNLWLQGE

-233 AIAPGDQYATANYFV
+233 AIVPGEQYATANYFV

-262 DLFKVANKNMPPKV
+262 ELFKVANKNMPPKE
-276 RDLMHVKAAEGPHKG
+276 RDLMHAKAAEGPHKG

-347 AWLGALWVNYRN
+347 AWLAALWVNYRN

-379 PLEIKFN
+379 PLDIKFS

>member
-1 MAKSKPQSKAASP
+1 MAKSKPQSKAAS
-14 GQTKALS
+14 QTKALS

-35 KSADPKKSLDSALTA
+35 KSTDPKNPLDSALTA
-50 KASSANAKA
+50 KASSAQV
-59 KAKAVEQSQDKT
+59 KAVDQSQDKT
-71 SAKDNGKA
+71 GGK
-79 TGKTNGK
+79 TNEKTNGKTNGK
-86 VVGGARAQLE
+86 VTGSGGPQLE
-96 VPGSVQS
+96 VPGSVKS
-103 SLRIFQIYYESWQRD
+103 PLRIFQIYYESWQRD

-141 LERLAKSDYVK
+141 LERLAKSEHVK

-164 TERTGMKSA
+164 TERTGMKST

-198 LFHNLWLQGE
+198 LYHNLWLQGE

-233 AIAPGDQYATANYFV
+233 AIVPGEQYATANYFV

-262 DLFKVANKNMPPKV
+262 ELFKVANKNMPPKE
-276 RDLMHVKAAEGPHKG
+276 RDLMHAKAAEGPHKG

-338 KNLAHSSKS
+338 KNLAYSSKS
-347 AWLGALWVNYRN
+347 AWLAALWVNYRN

-379 PLEIKFN
+379 PLDIKFS

>member
-1 MAKSKPQSKAASP
+1 MAKSKPQSKAAS
-14 GQTKALS
+14 QTKALS

-35 KSADPKKSLDSALTA
+35 KSTDPKKPLDAAVTA
-50 KASSANAKA
+50 KASSAQV
-59 KAKAVEQSQDKT
+59 KAVDQSQDKT
-71 SAKDNGKA
+71 GGKTNEKA
-79 TGKTNGK
+79 NGKTNGK
-86 VVGGARAQLE
+86 VTGSGGPQLE
-96 VPGSVQS
+96 VPGSVKS
-103 SLRIFQIYYESWQRD
+103 PLRIFQIYYESWQRD

-141 LERLAKSDYVK
+141 LERLAKSEHVK

-164 TERTGMKSA
+164 TERTGMKST

-198 LFHNLWLQGE
+198 LYHNLWLQGE

-233 AIAPGDQYATANYFV
+233 AIVPGEQYATANYFV

-262 DLFKVANKNMPPKV
+262 ELFKVANKNMPPKE
-276 RDLMHVKAAEGPHKG
+276 RDLMHAKAAEGPHKG

-338 KNLAHSSKS
+338 KNLAYSSKS
-347 AWLGALWVNYRN
+347 AWLAALWVNYRN

-379 PLEIKFN
+379 PLDIKFS